1 MTMNSLTLEEKEIQ
15 FGLIP
20 RIFCHIISVV
30 LHPVFIPIYVTAFLT
45 FIHPTAFVG
54 FSEANKTKAVI
65 IVALNVS
72 IFPILSVLLLRGVGF
87 IDSILLKTQKD
98 RIIPYIASGIF
109 FFWAYTVFKQ
119 QPEYTRLLP
128 AFLLGLF
135 LSSSGAL
142 LVNIYQKISMHAIG
156 MGTALGFFLML
167 ARNNSMMMSGTLFF
181 TILLTGVVCTARL
194 MLKSHTPTDIYLGI
208 ALGILSEMISYG
220 IIM

>member
-1 MTMNSLTLEEKEIQ
+1 MNSLTMEEKEIE

-20 RIFCHIISVV
+20 RIFCHIISVL

-54 FSEANKTKAVI
+54 FSEANKIKAVI

-72 IFPILSVLLLRGVGF
+72 IFPLLSVLLLRGVGF

-119 QPEYTRLLP
+119 QTEYTRLLP

-167 ARNNSMMMSGTLFF
+167 ARNNSMMMSGTLFV

-208 ALGILSEMISYG
+208 ALGILSEMISYA